1 MVETITKN
9 IGVLP
14 LITVITRGQAHR
26 SGIHAQAELTFVSDL
41 AGEGIDENH
50 IHARKWA
57 THGTDLDRLIRGVAD
72 LDGRLS
78 LAEPVTDRHTPG
90 TLDHIDQFRI
100 QWLTGGHHLLRW
112 VLQLGEIGLH

>member
-1 MVETITKN
+1 
-9 IGVLP
+9 L
-14 LITVITRGQAHR
+14 
-26 SGIHAQAELTFVSDL
+26 S
-41 AGEGIDENH
+41 GEGIDENH

-78 LAEPVTDRHTPG
+78 LAEAVTDRHTPG

-112 VLQLGEIGLH
+112 VLQLGEIGLHQHAPYGGRAAETGHALLAHLLHQRG